1 MSKDQ
6 SAMSDI
12 AARAE
17 AAARSSSA
25 GLAPAGSR
33 DPLGSS
39 FLCAVQAD
47 FAQHGVGVLA
57 RIREEK
63 PETYLKLVSSIPA
76 EGSECRNRLR
86 GRAVRRTAHRAHP
99 GPGCG
104 DPALNLRQEEGRRH
118 AEAPA
123 ARKGIASMGRR
134 HPCRN
139 RRFAAREDDDGKE
152 QNAGKGNERRDGDDR
167 LHRSIA

>member
-63 PETYLKLVSSIPA
+63 PETYLKLVSSILPKDLSAATGCADELSDEQLIERIQALDAAIRPLISGKKRAGGMRKRPPPA
-76 EGSECRNRLR
+76 G
-86 GRAVRRTAHRAHP
+86 A
-99 GPGCG
+99 
-104 DPALNLRQEEGRRH
+104 
-118 AEAPA
+118 
-123 ARKGIASMGRR
+123 
-134 HPCRN
+134 
-139 RRFAAREDDDGKE
+139 
-152 QNAGKGNERRDGDDR
+152 
-167 LHRSIA
+167 